1 MADFQ
6 AVFADVGR
14 TLKATNEAAGRGTP
28 NTYLEIGV
36 GRTTPAYT
44 DTGVETPFVPPRR
57 FDRPLGVAE
66 GDSYVL
72 PFVDDNAMGAYTMYE
87 ACWFSGGSASAGGGT
102 LLWRAMVPGGLSK
115 VANASAEYTF
125 AGRISDQELD
135 SITFNRSVTI
145 STVPTATET
154 VEGKVEL
161 ADQSEAEADSNWSAT
176 RVLSVL
182 RGRQL
187 VERWWA
193 TLTIAVSKIPNLPTS
208 KITSGVFAVARIPN
222 LSASKI
228 TSGMLAFGRLPAATQ
243 AEARAGTDND
253 AVMTALRT
261 KEAID
266 QFKQD
271 GFTTMTKAQY
281 DALTAKVAGRM
292 YIIVG

>member
-14 TLKATNEAAGRGTP
+14 TLKAANEAAGRGTP
-28 NTYLEIGV
+28 NTYLEVGV
-36 GRTTPAYT
+36 GQTVPAYT

-57 FDRPLGVAE
+57 FDRPLGVTE

-72 PFVDDNAMGAYTMYE
+72 PFVDDNAAAAYTMYE

-125 AGRISDQELD
+125 AGRISDQALD
-135 SITFNRSVTI
+135 SITFDRSVTI
-145 STVPTATET
+145 STVPTATQT
-154 VEGKVEL
+154 VEGKVAL
-161 ADQSEAEADSNWSAT
+161 ATQAEATADSNQSAAK
-176 RVLSVL
+176 VLSVL
-182 RGRQL
+182 RGREL
-187 VERWWA
+187 VNRWWS
-193 TLTIAVSKIPNLPTS
+193 TLTVAASKIPNLP
-208 KITSGVFAVARIPN
+208 
-222 LSASKI
+222 ASKI
-228 TSGMLAFGRLPAATQ
+228 TSGMLAFARLPAATQ

-266 QFKQD
+266 AQRAEWD
-271 GFTTMTKAQY
+271 GTQAQY
-281 DALTAKVAGRM
+281 NAITSKDAGTTY
-292 YIIVG
+292 YIRNG